1 MKVYYAFIYHYSH
14 KKDTKFSWIV
24 WNQNLD
30 VWQAFFKLV
39 GFDTNLVLWITILAN
54 EIGIQS
60 DPRYTYTWGRCEIK
74 LGMTVL
80 LHFLF

>member
-1 MKVYYAFIYHYSH
+1 MKVYYAFIYHYSY
-14 KKDTKFSWIV
+14 KKDAKFSWIV

-39 GFDTNLVLWITILAN
+39 GFDTNLVLWITILPY

-60 DPRYTYTWGRCEIK
+60 GSHYICIRKVWD
-74 LGMTVL
+74 
-80 LHFLF
+80 